1 MCLGVLVQR
10 KRERDSVCGCR
21 FLFGRKSLV
30 EKLRVCVGGR
40 EREELGEFVLS
51 WLGEIDTST
60 HSLLIL
66 ALAKIP
72 KHSLCSLCTD
82 SRGACV
88 IH

>member
-30 EKLRVCVGGR
+30 DKLRVCVGGR

-60 HSLLIL
+60 HSFIAHSCSSKNSKTFTMLLV
-66 ALAKIP
+66 
-72 KHSLCSLCTD
+72 H
-82 SRGACV
+82 
-88 IH
+88 

>member
-1 MCLGVLVQR
+1 MCVGVLVQR
-10 KRERDSVCGCR
+10 KRDSVCGCR
-21 FLFGRKSLV
+21 FLFGRKS
-30 EKLRVCVGGR
+30 LRVCVGGR